1 MCYSYDKQEK
11 SLIPYGEHTFS
22 CPRCDSTIE
31 TIKIFSPARDM
42 GDDRDWFIW
51 LLSVW
56 NQHSQQPT
64 LRLTEHP
71 AIVKALLVP
80 SPEHPSCVWTR
91 KC

>member
-42 GDDRDWFIW
+42 GDDRDW
-51 LLSVW
+51 
-56 NQHSQQPT
+56 
-64 LRLTEHP
+64 
-71 AIVKALLVP
+71 
-80 SPEHPSCVWTR
+80 
-91 KC
+91 